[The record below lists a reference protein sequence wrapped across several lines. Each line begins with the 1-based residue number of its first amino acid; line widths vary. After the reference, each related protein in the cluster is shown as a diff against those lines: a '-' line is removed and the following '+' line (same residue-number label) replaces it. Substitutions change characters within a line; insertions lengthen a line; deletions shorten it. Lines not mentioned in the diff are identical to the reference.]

1 MLWPPWRPRDSGGS
15 DGSGGRPAGRR
26 GSRRSEGTGGRCS
39 PLCRDQYF
47 NIQKQNEMITL
58 KKLRQIEQ
66 RLISSKPLRVSS
78 YTFFI
83 EGFKTQKSEAFYIHT
98 GLTPPQPIFWRVNTI
113 PCFRSFEKKYFFF
126 SFFEGFPQE
135 KEGSRKRYKN

>member
-1 MLWPPWRPRDSGGS
+1 MVLEADQRGGEAHG
-15 DGSGGRPAGRR
+15 DQKELEAGVH
-26 GSRRSEGTGGRCS
+26 
-39 PLCRDQYF
+39 LCAGI
-47 NIQKQNEMITL
+47 NILKQNEMITL

-98 GLTPPQPIFWRVNTI
+98 GLTPPQPIFWKVNTR
-113 PCFRSFEKKYFFF
+113 PCFRTFKKKIFFF
-126 SFFEGFPQE
+126 SLFLKAFLRKR
-135 KEGSRKRYKN
+135 KEGSRKR